1 MSGGRLGAGALV
13 MAGVASVQVGAAIAT
28 TLFDEIGAGGT
39 VLLRTAFAAAVL
51 LAVWRPGR
59 GTAAGTAARDV
70 VLFGFVL
77 AGMNLAFYLA
87 LERLPLGIAVTF
99 EFTGPLAVAI
109 WMSRR
114 PLDLLWVALAGA
126 GIVLLAPEVGDGL
139 DALGVLF
146 ALIAATFWGA
156 YILVS
161 TRVGRGPAGRGGLAL
176 AMGIATV
183 LLLPVGI
190 GAGGEALLD
199 ARLLAV
205 GAAVAMLSSAIP
217 YTVELEALRR
227 LPPGTFGV
235 LLSMEPAVA
244 AVVGL
249 LALDQ
254 GLPAR
259 EVLAIALVV
268 VASAGALSTA
278 PEVETA
284 EA

>member
-13 MAGVASVQVGAAIAT
+13 MAGVASVQIGAAIAT
-28 TLFDEIGAGGT
+28 TLFDEIGPGGT

-51 LAVWRPGR
+51 LAVWHPDR
-59 GTAAGTAARDV
+59 AAVRGTAARDV
-70 VLFGFVL
+70 ALFGVVL
-77 AGMNLAFYLA
+77 AAMNLAFYLA

-126 GIVLLAPEVGDGL
+126 GIVLLAPAVGDGL

-146 ALIAATFWGA
+146 ALIAAAFWGA

-161 TRVGRGPAGRGGLAL
+161 TRVGRGAAGRGGLAL

-217 YTVELEALRR
+217 YTLELEALRR
-227 LPPGTFGV
+227 LPAGTFGV

-249 LALDQ
+249 LALNQ

-259 EVLAIALVV
+259 EVLAIGLVV

-278 PEVETA
+278 PAVGTA